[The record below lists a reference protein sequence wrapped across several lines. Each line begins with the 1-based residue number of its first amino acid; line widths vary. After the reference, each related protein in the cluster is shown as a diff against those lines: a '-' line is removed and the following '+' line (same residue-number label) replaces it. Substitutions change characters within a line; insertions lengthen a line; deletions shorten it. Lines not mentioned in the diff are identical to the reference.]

1 MSLHNLPER
10 IVRELA
16 QRLTGPVPV
25 LAFTEPVVELYLG
38 DLSPIRRGAAVSRG
52 IGIGIGIKL
61 GAFLPEGDGGR
72 CFPAAVQGAADNRRE
87 RHLRQPAAERC
98 SLRLPAIVKGD
109 AGHPAGKRLTG

>member
-52 IGIGIGIKL
+52 IGIGSGIKP
-61 GAFLPEGDGGR
+61 GAFLPD
-72 CFPAAVQGAADNRRE
+72 
-87 RHLRQPAAERC
+87 
-98 SLRLPAIVKGD
+98 GD
-109 AGHPAGKRLTG
+109 AGRWFPPAGRGPAGNRPHRTPRRPPAPLSR